1 MSHDFDPVALNRRV
15 EGLAS
20 SHQRLLD
27 SLERLTDDMVTRS
40 SLLPG
45 WTVGHVL
52 AHLEQNARS
61 ITRLVEAAEGGE
73 IADQYVGGVDG
84 RREAI
89 ERHSSRSADEHRR
102 RVRESI
108 YEMEGTFARAREG
121 WYGFGRMTSGVVVP
135 VVELPLRRWREVEVH
150 LGDLGIEEWG
160 PVGHES
166 WSDAYVR
173 DDLAVLA
180 MQWKSRGPMGLTDLP
195 SGIATSAP
203 RVRLAWL
210 LGRHHVDGVPPAG
223 VFA

>member
-1 MSHDFDPVALNRRV
+1 MSREFDPIALNRRV
-15 EGLAS
+15 EGLAA
-20 SHQRLLD
+20 SHQRLLRL
-27 SLERLTDDMVTRS
+27 LEQLTDDMVPRS
-40 SLLPG
+40 SLLPE

-61 ITRLVEAAEGGE
+61 MTRLVEAAERGE

-108 YEMEGTFARAREG
+108 YELEGTFARAREG
-121 WYGFGRMTSGVVVP
+121 WYGQGRMASGVMVP

-150 LGDLGIEEWG
+150 LGDLGIDEWG
-160 PVGHES
+160 PVGYET

-173 DDLAVLA
+173 DDLAVLT

-195 SGIATSAP
+195 AGVATAAP

-210 LGRHHVDGVPPAG
+210 LGRHDVEGVPSAG